1 MKYYLLIQQL
11 ITPALILHT
20 QEFFYR
26 YSAFSFPN
34 FTNSEKLLDYNV
46 YLLFTDK
53 FSTCTQNLFWF
64 P

>member
-20 QEFFYR
+20 QEFF

-53 FSTCTQNLFWF
+53 FSTCTQNFWF

>member
-20 QEFFYR
+20 QEFFY
-26 YSAFSFPN
+26 SAFSFPN

-46 YLLFTDK
+46 PGIFT
-53 FSTCTQNLFWF
+53 FYW
-64 P
+64 